1 MSDVIKDNDYDDY
14 LLPDLVKENEKLK
27 TENENLN
34 STLIDLLFEENYN
47 KQTELIEFLRNLY
60 DSLNMKEIKGLSKK
74 ELLMN
79 LKHSLEEFARINKIS
94 L

>member
-60 DSLNMKEIKGLSKK
+60 DSLNMKEIKGVSKK